1 MKRRAKFKII
11 QSMIDLLD
19 EYPFD
24 EITIKMIC
32 AYSGVNRSTF
42 YDNYKDKYD
51 LLEQIQNYHLSK
63 YLKLL
68 KTLYNNFESV
78 RVDKT
83 KLYKFFLIVTK
94 YIKRKES
101 FYRAIF
107 ITYPNK
113 GLAMEYFNATKV
125 AYENVI
131 EDYPNSIQNKSL
143 FITYSIGGEV
153 GVIFYWLRNGCK
165 ESPEV
170 IAENLL
176 ANTIKLQR

>member
-11 QSMIDLLD
+11 QSMINLLD

-83 KLYKFFLIVTK
+83 KLYKFF
-94 YIKRKES
+94 
-101 FYRAIF
+101 
-107 ITYPNK
+107 
-113 GLAMEYFNATKV
+113 
-125 AYENVI
+125 
-131 EDYPNSIQNKSL
+131 
-143 FITYSIGGEV
+143 
-153 GVIFYWLRNGCK
+153 
-165 ESPEV
+165 
-170 IAENLL
+170 
-176 ANTIKLQR
+176 

>member
-42 YDNYKDKYD
+42 YDHYKDKYD

-68 KTLYNNFESV
+68 KSLYNNFESV

-94 YIKRKES
+94 YIKRKEA

-143 FITYSIGGEV
+143 FITYSIGGQV

-165 ESPEV
+165 ESPEI

>member
-11 QSMIDLLD
+11 QSMINLLD

-42 YDNYKDKYD
+42 YDNYKDKDD

-143 FITYSIGGEV
+143 FITYSIGGQV